1 MKKEL
6 YPLQVYCNVSEI
18 REWCFLLTT
27 KMEFESKNLP
37 SVCLRQE
44 DHHQKRHTDLV
55 ARTVDSGARL
65 SGVMSQLQPAV
76 AM

>member
-1 MKKEL
+1 MVFFIDYKK
-6 YPLQVYCNVSEI
+6 
-18 REWCFLLTT
+18 W
-27 KMEFESKNLP
+27 EFKSKNLP

-44 DHHQKRHTDLV
+44 DHHQKRHTNLV

-76 AM
+76 AMWLWAPQFFSSVIWK